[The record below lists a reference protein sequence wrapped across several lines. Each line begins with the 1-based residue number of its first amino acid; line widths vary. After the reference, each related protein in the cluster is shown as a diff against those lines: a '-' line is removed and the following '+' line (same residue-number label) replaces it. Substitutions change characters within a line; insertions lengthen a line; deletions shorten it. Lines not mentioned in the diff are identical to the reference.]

1 MRLWI
6 KIAMVAAMTLA
17 ILIPLAMVR
26 EVINERQRYRDEAA
40 AGIAADIGRAQVLAG
55 PVLVVPYTETA
66 VRAVQEA
73 DGAARQVAERR
84 ERRWIFFPERLDVAG
99 KLSPDIRRRGLY
111 AVRIYEWQ
119 GDLRARFDARIPED
133 APAGSV
139 RVIGQPFLSWGI
151 SDVRGLRGTP
161 RVEVAG
167 KPVRAEQGSGVPVPN
182 ATAAQADAGGRR
194 DGGDATGTPPG
205 ESAGSGLHVALRP
218 VQAGE
223 ALRFDTRLAMTLA
236 GSERLGILPL
246 GSHNDIQLVSS
257 WPHPAF
263 SGLLPRHGIGPRG
276 FHARW
281 QVDALAT
288 NAQQRWIDGT
298 WQQDASDVARVSL
311 VDPVNPYV
319 QADRATKYGVLFV
332 VLTFVCFFMFELVK
346 QVPVHPIQYAL
357 VGLAM
362 AIFFLLLVSLSEHVA
377 FGLAYVAAALA
388 CIGLIGFYLSAVLRS
403 RARGLAFAAMLGV
416 LYAALYGLL
425 VLEDNA
431 LVVGAGLLFL
441 VLAAIMVATRKL
453 DWYALGG
460 GRIAFPFVKPQ
471 A

>member
-6 KIAMVAAMTLA
+6 KIAMVAVMTLA

-26 EVINERQRYRDEAA
+26 DVINERQRYRDEAVA
-40 AGIAADIGRAQVLAG
+40 SIAADIGCAQVLAG
-55 PVLVVPYTETA
+55 PVLVVPYTETTM
-66 VRAVQEA
+66 RQVQEA
-73 DGAARQVAERR
+73 DGTTRQASERR
-84 ERRWIFFPERLDVAG
+84 ERRWVFFPEQLNVAG
-99 KLSPDIRRRGLY
+99 TLSPDIRKRGLH

-119 GDLRARFDARIPED
+119 GDLRASFNARIPDD
-133 APAGSV
+133 APAGSE

-161 RVEVAG
+161 LVEVAG
-167 KPVRAEQGSGVPVPN
+167 KPVRAEQGSGVMVRAAVPES
-182 ATAAQADAGGRR
+182 AARHDGASAVVAAAAGG
-194 DGGDATGTPPG
+194 
-205 ESAGSGLHVALRP
+205 EVAGSGLHVGLQP

-223 ALRFDTRLAMTLA
+223 ALRFDTRLGLTLA
-236 GSERLGILPL
+236 GTENFGVLPL
-246 GSHNDIQLVSS
+246 GGRNDLKLKSA
-257 WPHPAF
+257 WPHPGF
-263 SGLLPRHGIGPRG
+263 SGLLPKHDIGPQG
-276 FHARW
+276 FDARW

-288 NAQQRWIDGT
+288 NAQQRWRDGA
-298 WQQDASDVARVSL
+298 WELDESDVARVSL
-311 VDPVNPYV
+311 VDPVNAYV

-332 VLTFVCFFMFELVK
+332 VLTFVGFFMFELIK

-357 VGLAM
+357 VGLAIS
-362 AIFFLLLVSLSEHVA
+362 IFFLLLVSLSEHVA
-377 FGLAYVAAALA
+377 FGVAYVWAAVA

-403 RARGLAFAAMLGV
+403 RMRGLGFAAMLGV

-431 LVVGAGLLFL
+431 LVVGAGLLF
-441 VLAAIMVATRKL
+441 VILAAIMVATRKV

-460 GRIAFPFVKPQ
+460 GRIAFPFAKPQ